1 MAILNPITNSN
12 YCAVSHDLNRYLAEQ
27 HAQASY
33 DEAFGTRAYQ
43 IEKEILAD
51 DSELAS
57 IFNEDLTDGLNSVQ
71 AAHAIREL
79 LKGNAAPM
87 AAIFQGALDT
97 AVNRATQDELGVH

>member
-1 MAILNPITNSN
+1 MSIPCLVTR
-12 YCAVSHDLNRYLAEQ
+12 DLNRYLAETE
-27 HAQASY
+27 AQDAY
-33 DEAFGTRAYQ
+33 EEALGTRAYQ

-51 DSELAS
+51 DSELSS

-87 AAIFQGALDT
+87 ADIFQGVLDT
-97 AVNRATQDELGVH
+97 AVKRATQDELGVH

>member
-1 MAILNPITNSN
+1 MSIPCLVTR
-12 YCAVSHDLNRYLAEQ
+12 DLNSYLSECDRQDA
-27 HAQASY
+27 Y

-79 LKGNAAPM
+79 LKGNAKPM

-97 AVNRATQDELGVH
+97 AVNRATQDELGVM